1 MAQLAPPAC
10 AGGAIAEAHTQV
22 CAAQTDSLMCHLWVC
37 VQGWHHSAVMA
48 RLSSMLRS
56 PTAKVLD
63 MLPPH
68 LIELDGINMP
78 DRLNFEFEISWI
90 HTSVLEAALVIVEGK
105 DRLVYR
111 EAPGV
116 AGVRAPE
123 TFYILTTT
131 DPAWRGERIRFS
143 LVERYAMLRPTLHTG
158 PVANSVPT
166 VWTYLPLL
174 VCRYKKLCEGEVG
187 RGKRAKTWEMMVQLK
202 NSMHRVQ
209 RASAEHCSVTCKANP
224 YHLVCRGC
232 KPYASTGYCKHVAAV
247 THIIEEGK
255 AADERDPL
263 LDIRA
268 RLAPLN
274 RLKRPTAGLLEDG
287 SGSGG
292 IRRRGRRQARWEKRN
307 SKVKNTEGGQGK
319 GQGLQEHSGVRGGGV
334 RKAGRGTGAG
344 TSHRSGAMSGVR
356 TMEDAEREA
365 NRKAV
370 AAWPVQVRRKSVAQ
384 HQRATAGSNEGS
396 RAAGPGPASFDEIFY
411 GVLGKMLMRNQV
423 EARQRGDTAGNQPL
437 PQPLPSAG
445 VRTQWN
451 LPPLTGERQ
460 NRP

>member
-1 MAQLAPPAC
+1 
-10 AGGAIAEAHTQV
+10 
-22 CAAQTDSLMCHLWVC
+22 
-37 VQGWHHSAVMA
+37 
-48 RLSSMLRS
+48 MLRS

-63 MLPPH
+63 MLLPH

-78 DRLNFEFEISWI
+78 DTLNFEFEISWI
-90 HTSVLEAALVIVEGK
+90 HTSVLEAALVIVEDK

-143 LVERYAMLRPTLHTG
+143 LVERYAALQPSLHTG
-158 PVANSVPT
+158 PMCQLVDSLVH
-166 VWTYLPLL
+166 LL

-187 RGKRAKTWEMMVQLK
+187 RGKKARTWEMMVQLK

-255 AADERDPL
+255 AADEQDPL
-263 LDIRA
+263 LDLRA

-274 RLKRPTAGLLEDG
+274 RLKRATGLEDG
-287 SGSGG
+287 SG
-292 IRRRGRRQARWEKRN
+292 IRRRGKRQARWEKRS
-307 SKVKNTEGGQGK
+307 SKVKNTRAGQGQ
-319 GQGLQEHSGVRGGGV
+319 GQGQGQQKPSGFRGGGV
-334 RKAGRGTGAG
+334 RKAGRGTGTG
-344 TSHRSGAMSGVR
+344 TGRRSGGAMSGASR
-356 TMEDAEREA
+356 
-365 NRKAV
+365 AV
-370 AAWPVQVRRKSVAQ
+370 PTAQ
-384 HQRATAGSNEGS
+384 HQRATADSNEGS
-396 RAAGPGPASFDEIFY
+396 RPAEPASLDEIFY
-411 GVLGKMLMRNQV
+411 GVLGKMLAQNQM
-423 EARQRGDTAGNQPL
+423 EARKREETAGNRHL
-437 PQPLPSAG
+437 PQLLPRAG
-445 VRTQWN
+445 VRTRWN
-451 LPPLTGERQ
+451 LPPLTGERR
-460 NRP
+460 NGP